1 MAKRGRPFEAG
12 NRLGRGRPLGS
23 RNKNTLLVEE
33 LLDENSES
41 LLHKALNLAQQGN
54 IPMLRLLLDRVL
66 PRPKDAPV
74 SIGALPMSTAEE
86 LLQSQGNVMQE
97 LALGQL
103 TLNQAQQI
111 FSLIEAR
118 RRLLETQELEQRL
131 RALEERMLGKEPNK
145 AA

>member
-1 MAKRGRPFEAG
+1 MAKRGRPFETG
-12 NRLGRGRPLGS
+12 NKFGHGRPVGS

-41 LLHKALNLAQQGN
+41 LLQKALNLAKQGN

-74 SIGALPMSTAEE
+74 SLGPLPMNTPEE
-86 LLQSQGNVMQE
+86 LLQAQESVMQE
-97 LALGQL
+97 LALGQI
-103 TLNQAQQI
+103 TPNQATEI

-118 RRLLETQELEQRL
+118 RRVLETQELEQRL
-131 RALEERMLGKEPNK
+131 RALEERMLGREPNK

>member
-12 NRLGRGRPLGS
+12 NKLGRGRPPGS
-23 RNKNTLLVEE
+23 RNQKTLLIEE

-66 PRPKDAPV
+66 PRPKDAAV
-74 SIGALPMSTAEE
+74 SIGLLRMRTPEE
-86 LLQSQGNVMQE
+86 LLQAQEGVMQE

-103 TLNQAQQI
+103 TPNQAEQI

-118 RRLLETQELEQRL
+118 RRLLETHELEQRM
-131 RALEERMLGKEPNK
+131 RAIEKRMLGGEPDK

>member
-12 NRLGRGRPLGS
+12 NKFGLGRPPGS
-23 RNKNTLLVEE
+23 RNQKTVLIEE
-33 LLDENSES
+33 FLDENCES
-41 LLHKALNLAQQGN
+41 LLHKALNLAQEGN

-66 PRPKDAPV
+66 PRAKDAAV
-74 SIGALPMSTAEE
+74 SIELLPLRTPEE
-86 LLQSQGNVMQE
+86 LLQAQEGVMQE

-103 TLNQAQQI
+103 TPNQAEQI

-118 RRLLETQELEQRL
+118 RRLLETHELEQRL
-131 RALEERMLGKEPNK
+131 HALEKRMLGGEPDK

>member
-12 NRLGRGRPLGS
+12 NKFGHGRPVGS

-33 LLDENSES
+33 LLDEKSES
-41 LLHKALNLAQQGN
+41 LLQKALSLAQQGN

-66 PRPKDAPV
+66 PRQKDAPV
-74 SIGALPMSTAEE
+74 SIEPLPISTPEE
-86 LLQSQGNVMQE
+86 LLQAQESVMRE

-103 TLNQAQQI
+103 SLHQAKQI

-118 RRLLETQELEQRL
+118 RRVLETQELEQRL
-131 RALEERMLGKEPNK
+131 RALEERMLGREPNK

>member
-12 NRLGRGRPLGS
+12 NNFGQGRPLGS
-23 RNKNTLLVEE
+23 RNKNTLVIEE

-54 IPMLRLLLDRVL
+54 IPMLRLLLERVL

-74 SIGALPMSTAEE
+74 SIGPLPMSTPEE
-86 LLQSQGNVMQE
+86 LLQSQANVMQE

-103 TLNQAQQI
+103 TLNQAEQV

-131 RALEERMLGKEPNK
+131 RALEERMLGREPNN

>member
-12 NRLGRGRPLGS
+12 NKVGHGRPLGS
-23 RNKNTLLVEE
+23 RNKNTLIIEE
-33 LLDENSES
+33 LLNESSES
-41 LLHKALNLAQQGN
+41 LLQKALSLAQQGN

-74 SIGALPMSTAEE
+74 SIESLPIRTPEE
-86 LLQSQGNVMQE
+86 LLQAQESVMKE

-103 TLNQAQQI
+103 SLNQAQQI

-118 RRLLETQELEQRL
+118 RRVLETQELEQRL
-131 RALEERMLGKEPNK
+131 RALEERMLDREPNK

>member
-1 MAKRGRPFEAG
+1 MAKRGRPFEADNKFG
-12 NRLGRGRPLGS
+12 HGRPVGS

-33 LLDENSES
+33 LLDEKSES
-41 LLHKALNLAQQGN
+41 LLQKALSLAQQGN

-66 PRPKDAPV
+66 PRQKDAPV
-74 SIGALPMSTAEE
+74 SIEPLPISTPEE
-86 LLQSQGNVMQE
+86 LLQAQESVMRE

-103 TLNQAQQI
+103 SLRQAQQI

-118 RRLLETQELEQRL
+118 RRVLETQELEQRL
-131 RALEERMLGKEPNK
+131 RALEERMLGREPNK

>member
-12 NRLGRGRPLGS
+12 NKFGQGRPLGS
-23 RNKNTLLVEE
+23 RNKNTLIIEE
-33 LLDENSES
+33 LLYENSES
-41 LLHKALNLAQQGN
+41 LLHKALNLAQEGN

-74 SIGALPMSTAEE
+74 SIGPLPMSTPEE
-86 LLQSQGNVMQE
+86 LLQAQESVMQE
-97 LALGQL
+97 LELGQL
-103 TLNQAQQI
+103 SLNQAEQI

-118 RRLLETQELEQRL
+118 RRVLETQELEQRL
-131 RALEERMLGKEPNK
+131 RALEERMLGREPNK

>member
-12 NRLGRGRPLGS
+12 NQIGHGRPLGS
-23 RNKNTLLVEE
+23 RNKNTLLIEE
-33 LLDENSES
+33 LLNENSES
-41 LLHKALNLAQQGN
+41 LMHKALNLAQQGN

-74 SIGALPMSTAEE
+74 SIGPLPMSTPAE
-86 LLQSQGNVMQE
+86 LLQAQETVMQE

-103 TLNQAQQI
+103 TLNQAEQI

-118 RRLLETQELEQRL
+118 RRVLETQELEQRL
-131 RALEERMLGKEPNK
+131 RALEERTLGREPNK

>member
-1 MAKRGRPFEAG
+1 MAKRSRPFEAG
-12 NRLGRGRPLGS
+12 NKFSRGRPPGS
-23 RNKNTLLVEE
+23 RNQKTLLIEE

-66 PRPKDAPV
+66 PRTKDAAV
-74 SIGALPMSTAEE
+74 SIGLLPMRTPEE
-86 LLQSQGNVMQE
+86 LLQAQESVMQE

-103 TLNQAQQI
+103 TLNQVEQI

-131 RALEERMLGKEPNK
+131 RALEERMGREPNK